1 MKNNCLILI
10 FYLKIKIKYT
20 LMNKK
25 YYMILDKNHENNF
38 KKYTTGL
45 NIIDQYKESDKW
57 FYLSEIKTI
66 EIHIK
71 SGGYYF
77 CEVFLPGGNPFFETI
92 KNSEGQIYGANMII
106 VGTPMKLSKYQ
117 TWKYIVSLGVNI
129 TPRIVRKCIIK
140 GYDKVLDYFIAENLY
155 PYVKSISNY
164 YYDCIYKGGYLDA
177 VIKRIKTLKDVSGP
191 ACIAADF
198 GHYHIV
204 KYLLRKRG
212 KYIQDLNKIALY
224 ACKNGHLAIVKYLV
238 KLGVNI
244 RFGNDVMI
252 RVSCNCQRYNV
263 LKYLLKI
270 DNTIINFIDKNDPY
284 NFKLFLAEEKSI
296 SPDYGFHHYNQLY
309 PDILPEEEIPY
320 TGSIRKII
328 KKYDFT
334 SKIKIKSYKI
344 LYKRNSI
351 RGCFSY
357 YHPDSKEYN
366 YHNKDNPFKKY
377 FNYFGIYDEES
388 CRLKIS
394 ENYHNLGIIFDMDQ
408 EN

>member
-25 YYMILDKNHENNF
+25 YYMILDKNHKNNF

-45 NIIDQYKESDKW
+45 NIIDRNKESDKW

-66 EIHIK
+66 ETHIEC
-71 SGGYYF
+71 GGYYF
-77 CEVFLPGGNPFFETI
+77 CEVFLPYGNPFLEII
-92 KNSEGQIYGANMII
+92 KNSEGQIDGANMII
-106 VGTPMKLSKYQ
+106 IGTPMKLSKYQ

-129 TPRIVRKCIIK
+129 TPRITRKCIIK

-155 PYVKSISNY
+155 PYVKDTPNY
-164 YYDCIYKGGYLDA
+164 YSGCIYKGGYLGA
-177 VIKRIKTLKDVSGP
+177 IIKDVKTRKDVSGL

-204 KYLLRKRG
+204 KYLLRQKG
-212 KYIQDLNKIALY
+212 KYIWDLNKIALY
-224 ACKNGHLAIVKYLV
+224 ACKNAHLAIVKYLI

-270 DNTIINFIDKNDPY
+270 DNTIINVIDKIDDC
-284 NFKLFLAEEKSI
+284 FKLFLAEEKSM
-296 SPDYGFHHYNQLY
+296 DLGYGFHHYNQLY
-309 PDILPEEEIPY
+309 PDILPEEEVPY
-320 TGSIRKII
+320 TGLSRKII
-328 KKYDFT
+328 KKYDFA

-344 LYKRNSI
+344 LYKWHSI
-351 RGCFSY
+351 RRCFLY
-357 YHPDSKEYN
+357 YHLDSKEYN
-366 YHNKDNPFKKY
+366 YNSEDNPFKKY

-388 CRLKIS
+388 CRVKIS
-394 ENYHNLGIIFDMDQ
+394 DNYYNLRKIFDMDK
-408 EN
+408 